1 MGEGKCHRSAAFVAS
16 MNDPP
21 RCTSHESLR
30 ETEASARK
38 VSKIEASLSESDRE
52 PGAVATRKQPER
64 EAVAQ
69 RVGQRTA
76 LQETGGVVLE
86 KMAG

>member
-1 MGEGKCHRSAAFVAS
+1 

-21 RCTSHESLR
+21 RRTSHESLR

-38 VSKIEASLSESDRE
+38 TSKIEAYLSESDRE
-52 PGAVATRKQPER
+52 PGAVATTKQPER

-69 RVGQRTA
+69 QAGQHTPS
-76 LQETGGVVLE
+76 EVTGGVVLE
-86 KMAG
+86 KMTA